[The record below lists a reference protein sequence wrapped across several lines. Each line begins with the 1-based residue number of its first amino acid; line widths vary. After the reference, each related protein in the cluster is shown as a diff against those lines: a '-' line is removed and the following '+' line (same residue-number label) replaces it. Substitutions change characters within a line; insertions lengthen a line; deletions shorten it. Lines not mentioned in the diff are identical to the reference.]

1 MITKIEGLDSLTKL
15 QDLTLFSNKIEHVSG
30 LENLPELNVLSLGNN
45 LIQSHSEVVDYLRK
59 IENKLEVLTLM
70 GNPCIKENENEYR
83 MRVVAY
89 LPKLKYIDYSVIEKE
104 FRT

>member
-1 MITKIEGLDSLTKL
+1 
-15 QDLTLFSNKIEHVSG
+15 
-30 LENLPELNVLSLGNN
+30 
-45 LIQSHSEVVDYLRK
+45 
-59 IENKLEVLTLM
+59 M

-104 FRT
+104 FRTQALEKHREEINDQETRE